1 MHVKKLKP
9 EVSIVLL
16 SLLRRKDTQRCI
28 ESLFTYTKVPFEIII
43 VDMGAS
49 AEIALW
55 LNGLQESHE
64 EIVVI
69 NNLSN
74 VGTSKGRNQ
83 GFKAARGQYIVFLD
97 NDAEVTPDWLTPL
110 IACASSN
117 TDIGA
122 CGSKIIS
129 PKGDVIF
136 APPTIKNSYVN
147 KKLVETGLEFTHTLH
162 HDDDEVRQ
170 QQEVT
175 WYPSTCLLIKRHVFS
190 MTGGFDEKLF
200 MCEEDKDLSFLIKQI
215 GFKIIYVPTSTVYHH
230 HQLDQ
235 GAYGQIRSNLKVILS
250 DIKYFQEKWNC
261 KVFIRHTRSF
271 LRSAG
276 FSDEQID
283 KIKRFSFVNTIIEDQ
298 SRLPELNISEL
309 IVTITNRCNHSCSMC
324 YYHEHL
330 NGKQQELTLA
340 EYRKISDSLSKLN
353 IVWISGGEPFLR
365 KDLPEICEIFVHR
378 NGVSS
383 IFIPTNGSQP
393 DAIVA
398 GVERILALNPDLKLT
413 VMFSL
418 EGYQERHDEVHG
430 KKGAFASVEESI
442 RRLNFLRVRLFRKNQ
457 FFGIF
462 LNTVVSNKNQHEVI
476 ELMAYAK
483 KNIRV
488 DTHLLSPVRGEPK
501 DPSVEPPSGKDFEA
515 LVQKAKPFFDFYIT
529 RGLRSS
535 EKQALLKNRWERRY
549 GLWTDLL
556 NGAPL
561 PFTCQAG
568 NLIGVLEPDGGV
580 RLCESF
586 PLIGNV
592 RDVKYDFHAVWFS
605 AAAEKSRA
613 HVKGCSCTH
622 GCFIGASDNQQSSQ
636 PIIFYNAESKTAGGT
651 KKAEEGDQLKA

>member
-418 EGYQERHDEVHG
+418 EGYQERHMRFMAR
-430 KKGAFASVEESI
+430 KGHLHRS
-442 RRLNFLRVRLFRKNQ
+442 KNQ
-457 FFGIF
+457 
-462 LNTVVSNKNQHEVI
+462 
-476 ELMAYAK
+476 
-483 KNIRV
+483 
-488 DTHLLSPVRGEPK
+488 
-501 DPSVEPPSGKDFEA
+501 SGD
-515 LVQKAKPFFDFYIT
+515 
-529 RGLRSS
+529 
-535 EKQALLKNRWERRY
+535 
-549 GLWTDLL
+549 
-556 NGAPL
+556 
-561 PFTCQAG
+561 
-568 NLIGVLEPDGGV
+568 
-580 RLCESF
+580 
-586 PLIGNV
+586 
-592 RDVKYDFHAVWFS
+592 
-605 AAAEKSRA
+605 
-613 HVKGCSCTH
+613 
-622 GCFIGASDNQQSSQ
+622 
-636 PIIFYNAESKTAGGT
+636 
-651 KKAEEGDQLKA
+651 

>member
-1 MHVKKLKP
+1 MHVKKLKH

>member
-501 DPSVEPPSGKDFEA
+501 DPSVEPPTGKDFEA